1 MVSAEEASLT
11 DTLIDPENLDNP
23 NGQWTKGEQQP
34 TQCRDAWAAIL
45 FYAQF
50 IAVAVVAGVLGVP
63 AVQKATDTDSFQDS
77 SDAVDYSGLLYAS
90 LIAGGCSFIFS
101 ALSLF
106 IMSMCPKVLIQVSLL
121 ASLLLS
127 LIMVIVSFYY
137 QNIIGGIFGAIFF
150 LISCCYACAVWKR
163 IPFAAANLNTGLTAV
178 KKNGGV
184 IVVAY
189 SIVFMSFFYSM
200 LWMVA
205 LVGVYDKEDICDT
218 TTTADGT
225 TTTSCSGSLAWGYFF
240 LLLLAF
246 FWTEQVFQNTIHV
259 TIAGVVSTWWFSPED
274 AGSCCSVAIKDS
286 FVRATTTSFGSICF
300 GSLLVAIIQTLR
312 AMVNMARSDG
322 DQNACAAFLL
332 CLVDCLLRCLEDA
345 LEYFNKYAYIYVGM
359 YGYSY
364 LEAGKNVMT
373 LFTQKGWSIIISD
386 NLISNVL
393 SLFSLLIGCLT
404 GSVGLILNEINPSWF
419 EGYGGG
425 AMGVAFGFSFLI
437 GLVIS
442 AILLSV
448 VDSSVNT
455 VLVSFAEAPAEFEE
469 NHPEL
474 SSAMREAWRQ
484 VYPAECGF

>member
-1 MVSAEEASLT
+1 MVSQEERSLT

-23 NGQWTKGEQQP
+23 DGQWTKGEKQP
-34 TQCRDAWAAIL
+34 TQCRDAWAALL

-50 IAVAVVAGVLGVP
+50 IAIAVVAGMLGVP
-63 AVQKATDTDSFQDS
+63 AVQKATDGSGSYQNSNST
-77 SDAVDYSGLLYAS
+77 VDYTGLLYAS
-90 LIAGGCSFIFS
+90 LIAGGCSFGFS

-106 IMSMCPKVLIQVSLL
+106 VMSMCPKVLIQISLL
-121 ASLLLS
+121 FSLVISLL
-127 LIMVIVSFYY
+127 MVVISFYY
-137 QNIIGGIFGAIFF
+137 QNIVGGIFGLVFF

-178 KKNGGV
+178 KKNAGV

-189 SIVFMSFFYSM
+189 FITLLSFFYSM
-200 LWMVA
+200 LWMTA
-205 LVGVYDKEDICDT
+205 LVGVYDKEGLCDT
-218 TTTADGT
+218 TVTNNST
-225 TTTSCSGSLAWGYFF
+225 TTTCSGNLAWGYFF

-259 TIAGVVSTWWFSPED
+259 TIAGVVSTWWFAPED

-312 AMVNMARSDG
+312 AMVEMARSDN
-322 DQNACAAFLL
+322 DQDACAAFLL

-373 LFTQKGWSIIISD
+373 LFSQKGWSIIISD

-404 GSVGLILNEINPSWF
+404 GCVGLILNEINPEWF
-419 EGYGGG
+419 EGYSGA
-425 AMGVAFGFSFLI
+425 AMGVAFG
-437 GLVIS
+437 
-442 AILLSV
+442 
-448 VDSSVNT
+448 
-455 VLVSFAEAPAEFEE
+455 
-469 NHPEL
+469 
-474 SSAMREAWRQ
+474 
-484 VYPAECGF
+484 